1 MQLSTT
7 LLLTPFL
14 ALLPYALA
22 SSQSNDEHSGNF
34 FNDCTQTGCRWITTT
49 GAQTIECSCN
59 IQPTGPS
66 NAKPPILSA
75 KFYNQDSYTGF
86 LYKAYINPSYPYPDP
101 YPSFTNCYRMPFF
114 WYAQG
119 GSMSVNTTTTK
130 ACYVYTAPDCKGDR
144 TEVRSDVQ
152 EFLGL
157 YHDGV
162 RSFQCFG
169 Y

>member
-22 SSQSNDEHSGNF
+22 SSLSNDDHTGNF
-34 FNDCTQTGCRWITTT
+34 FSDCTQTGCRWLTTT
-49 GAQTIECSCN
+49 GAQTIECVPRTSYSPYLAPITN
-59 IQPTGPS
+59 PLATKPNPPSTSQQHHKHHLRTSTKPTPR

-86 LYKAYINPSYPYPDP
+86 LYNAYINPSHPYPDP

-119 GSMSVNTTTTK
+119 GSMSGTS
-130 ACYVYTAPDCKGDR
+130 YVDQA
-144 TEVRSDVQ
+144 
-152 EFLGL
+152 L
-157 YHDGV
+157 
-162 RSFQCFG
+162 
-169 Y
+169 